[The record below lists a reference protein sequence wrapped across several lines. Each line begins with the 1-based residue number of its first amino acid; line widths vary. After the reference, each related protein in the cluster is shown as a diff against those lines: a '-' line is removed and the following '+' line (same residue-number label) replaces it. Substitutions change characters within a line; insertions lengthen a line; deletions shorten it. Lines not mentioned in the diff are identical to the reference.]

1 MGNLV
6 NCVKLGQSLEGL
18 DAPPVPGEL
27 GQRILQNVSRL
38 AWQDWLQHQTMLIN
52 EHRLSM
58 ANAEA
63 RQFLLNELEN
73 YFFADNDS

>member
-27 GQRILQNVSRL
+27 GQRILLNVSRL
-38 AWQDWLQHQTMLIN
+38 AWQEWLQHQTMLIN

-58 ANAEA
+58 AKAEA
-63 RQFLLNELEN
+63 RQFLLAELEK
-73 YFFADNDS
+73 YFFGDKAS